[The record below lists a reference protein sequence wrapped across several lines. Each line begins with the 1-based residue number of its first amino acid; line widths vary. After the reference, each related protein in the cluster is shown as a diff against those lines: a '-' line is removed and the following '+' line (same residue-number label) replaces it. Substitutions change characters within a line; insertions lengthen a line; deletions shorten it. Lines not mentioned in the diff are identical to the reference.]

1 MTHLYFAFYGFS
13 LLSGF
18 MLLGAL
24 TSDNDIRKS
33 RNINSFLQVYF
44 TVGAFVLL
52 AASCLY
58 IKVNMAGG
66 QITDLVFFSSIPV
79 FLTSLAFLIVKHE
92 SSVLNA
98 LVFIQLR
105 PWLLLSM
112 FAGLTLSGLIWTLP
126 DRLYFACILTSIAI
140 LMVILVTNHLLLRK
154 HKNATDKNHK
164 ISSIMTV
171 QSLLIPM
178 LELVFWQEQLA
189 VIGMSF
195 SMPLVYVIN
204 NLLLWHFRDILFP
217 VDKISKI
224 DLPILLTLKEQEI
237 VQGVVK
243 GLSNKEISDQLHIS
257 PSTVKNHLYSIY
269 KKLNITN
276 RVALMAAVMAS
287 R

>member
-1 MTHLYFAFYGFS
+1 
-13 LLSGF
+13 